1 VNGILQRLN
10 RPVIAI
16 AAVAVIAGGLRFSDL
31 GHPGRYYFDE
41 AYYAKDGCLYAGFDF
56 KECNLDT
63 NTEISWVHPP
73 LGKWAIALGEKAFGN
88 DPFGWRVA
96 SATFGT
102 ASVIALAL
110 IAWLLYRSAL
120 WTFVAGL
127 LLATESLHF
136 VQSRISMLDIFL
148 AFWVTLG
155 FLLLVLDRL
164 WIERRT
170 PEPVTPVA
178 EEAPQHFVAEQE
190 ASLGPGAM
198 AVDEPI
204 PPAAV
209 EALDEGHPPT
219 IPSPVLRPWRLAAGV
234 AFGAA
239 TATKWSGV
247 FALAGAALLAFVWER
262 TRRKKADD
270 HRPVWH
276 AIRDESFG
284 LVLAFLVVPVV
295 VYLVSYTGEFIGGWG
310 FGLDGLKELWR
321 RQQGMFDFHFH
332 LDTVK
337 AGGEPSHPYLSRPIS
352 WLLLRR
358 PVAYYFEGPGT
369 EILGIGNPA
378 IFWASL
384 LTLPYLVI
392 SWWRGRDW
400 RAGMIFMA
408 VASQYLPWITFAR
421 PQFLFYMTPVVPFL
435 VLAVTHF
442 LRDLSEVRLA
452 GSRSRPFLPVAA
464 TFVVV
469 AVGVFAFFWP
479 ILTAFPLSREAWGAR
494 IWMPTWV

>member
-1 VNGILQRLN
+1 MNAFLQRLN
-10 RPVIAI
+10 RPMIAI
-16 AAVAVIAGGLRFSDL
+16 AAVAIIGGGLRFSDL

-41 AYYAKDGCLYAGFDF
+41 AYYAKDGCLYAGFDYR
-56 KECNLDT
+56 ECDLETDF
-63 NTEISWVHPP
+63 EVSWVHPP
-73 LGKWAIALGEKAFGN
+73 LGKWMIAVGENTFGHN
-88 DPFGWRVA
+88 PFGWRVA
-96 SATFGT
+96 AAAFGT
-102 ASVIALAL
+102 ASVVIVAL
-110 IAWLLYRSAL
+110 IALLLYRSAL

-136 VQSRISMLDIFL
+136 VQSRIAMLDIFL
-148 AFWVTLG
+148 AFWVVLG
-155 FLLLVLDRL
+155 FLLLVLDRQ

-170 PEPVTPVA
+170 PIRVEPVLDEPPADVLA
-178 EEAPQHFVAEQE
+178 ESDQ
-190 ASLGPGAM
+190 SLGPGAM
-198 AVDEPI
+198 AVDEP
-204 PPAAV
+204 A
-209 EALDEGHPPT
+209 PT
-219 IPSPVLRPWRLAAGV
+219 IPVDDADEPPPRIPSPLFRPWRLATGV

-239 TATKWSGV
+239 AATKWSGA
-247 FALAGAALLAFVWER
+247 FALAGGALLALIWER
-262 TRRKKADD
+262 TRRKNAGDG
-270 HRPVWH
+270 HSVWH
-276 AIRDESFG
+276 AIRDETLG
-284 LVLAFLVVPVV
+284 LVLAFLVVPIA
-295 VYLVSYTGEFIGGWG
+295 VYLVSYIGDFVGGWG
-310 FGLDGLKELWR
+310 FGLDGLKEFWR

-352 WLLLRR
+352 WLILRR
-358 PVAYYFEGPGT
+358 PVAYFFEGPGT

-384 LTLPYLVI
+384 IALPYLVI

-400 RAGMIFMA
+400 RAGMTFMA

-464 TFVVV
+464 AYVLV
-469 AVGVFAFFWP
+469 AVGVFVFFWP